1 MLSERLT
8 PLIAGAATLAAVAS
22 AAAQPEAPDAETRIF
37 TAFGV
42 HVDERAA
49 TVAEARARALAVGQ
63 RRALRRL
70 YEKLVERDDVYRL
83 PVVGQTELSRLVRG
97 LEIFNER
104 SSSVRYIADLNVTFD
119 AEAMRRLLANSGVP
133 FSQSGGRA
141 VLVLP
146 VLAMGG
152 AHYLFEPEN
161 TWAAAWSKIDT
172 QNRLLDF
179 RFAEGGFRDR
189 RDLSVR
195 QVLQKDADRIS
206 ELAARYGAEDVLLA
220 VAEPVR
226 AYGNGSPAVD
236 FRYLR
241 LLSPADETSGR
252 IRGAVGAAQDAL
264 LRQAAQA
271 IVERLEIDWKTQTLV
286 DFGQVFELRAEV
298 PVSTLED
305 WVDLQSRIGRVSM
318 IQSLEIERLALPV
331 SRVRLHYIGG
341 ANQLILTLNEVD
353 VALERLSGGWV
364 LRPKEAADA
373 GATTAA
379 NAGRP

>member
-1 MLSERLT
+1 MLSGRLT
-8 PLIAGAATLAAVAS
+8 PLIAGLLTLAAATT
-22 AAAQPEAPDAETRIF
+22 AAAQPVPGDAETRIF
-37 TAFGV
+37 TAFGI

-49 TVAEARARALAVGQ
+49 TVSEARARALALGQ

-83 PVVGQTELSRLVRG
+83 PVVGDTELSRLVRG

-141 VLVLP
+141 MLVLP
-146 VLAMGG
+146 VLQMGG
-152 AHYLFEPEN
+152 AHYLFESGN
-161 TWAAAWSKIDT
+161 TWATAWSKADT

-179 RFAEGGFRDR
+179 RFADGGFRDR

-195 QVLQKDADRIS
+195 QVLQKNADRIS

-226 AYGNGSPAVD
+226 AFGTGLPSIN

-241 LLSPADETSGR
+241 LLSPADEMSGR
-252 IRGAVGAAQDAL
+252 IRGTAASSWEDL
-264 LRQAAQA
+264 LRRAAET

-298 PVSTLED
+298 PVSKLED
-305 WVDLQSRIGRVSM
+305 WVDLQSRVNRVSM
-318 IQSLEIERLALPV
+318 IQSIEIERLALPV

-341 ANQLILTLNEVD
+341 TNQLILTLNEVG
-353 VALERLSGGWV
+353 VTLERLAGGWV
-364 LRPKEAADA
+364 LGPREEADS
-373 GATTAA
+373 GAATALNEGA
-379 NAGRP
+379 P

>member
-1 MLSERLT
+1 M
-8 PLIAGAATLAAVAS
+8 IAGAMTLAVMAS
-22 AAAQPEAPDAETRIF
+22 AAAQSETSDAETRIF
-37 TAFGV
+37 TAFAI

-49 TVAEARARALAVGQ
+49 TVSEARARALAIGQ
-63 RRALRRL
+63 RRALQRL

-83 PVVGQTELSRLVRG
+83 PVVDQTELSRLVRG

-119 AEAMRRLLANSGVP
+119 AEATRRLLANSGVP
-133 FSQSGGRA
+133 FSQSAGRA
-141 VLVLP
+141 MLVLP
-146 VLAMGG
+146 VLEMGG

-161 TWAAAWSKIDT
+161 EWAAAWSEIDT

-179 RFAEGGFRDR
+179 RFAAGGFRDR

-226 AYGNGSPAVD
+226 AFGTGLPAVN

-241 LLSPADETSGR
+241 LLSPGDQTSGR
-252 IRGAVGAAQDAL
+252 IQGAVGTSREAL
-264 LRQAAQA
+264 LRQAAQT

-298 PVSTLED
+298 PVSKLED
-305 WVDLQSRIGRVSM
+305 WVELRSRVDRVSM
-318 IQSLEIERLALPV
+318 IQSIEVERLALPV

-353 VALERLSGGWV
+353 LVLERLSGGWV
-364 LRPKEAADA
+364 LRPKEEDDS
-373 GATTAA
+373 GTTTAL
-379 NAGRP
+379 NEGGR